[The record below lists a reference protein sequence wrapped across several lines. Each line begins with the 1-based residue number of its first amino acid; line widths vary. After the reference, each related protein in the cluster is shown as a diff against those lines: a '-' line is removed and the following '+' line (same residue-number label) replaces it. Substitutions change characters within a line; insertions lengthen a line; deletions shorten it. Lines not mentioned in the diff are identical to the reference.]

1 MTRKLAPGTPELIL
15 PDGTKSGP
23 DISDSSWEGLDDPE
37 ENTQKNLTRIAKAR
51 KKDNAASIRP
61 EQA

>member
-23 DISDSSWEGLDDPE
+23 DISDSTWEGLDDSE
-37 ENTQKNLTRIAKAR
+37 EKRQKNLTRIARAR
-51 KKDNAASIRP
+51 KKDNATEIRSD
-61 EQA
+61 QA